1 MADWLVLRMT
11 SPPTAL
17 GDLRVLE
24 LCDERGQYMGKL
36 LADMGADVIKVE
48 PPGGDAARNVGP
60 FLDDTPGPERSLPFW
75 YHNTSK
81 RAITLDLE
89 RPEGQR
95 LLRELARRAD
105 IVLESYPPGY
115 LDSRGLG
122 YRDLSALNPRL
133 IMTSLTPF
141 GQTGPYRDYL
151 ASDLTLLA
159 LGGVMASCGYSETD
173 LPGAPPIRP
182 DGGHAW
188 YIGAHYGVASTLV
201 ALLWRD
207 LSGQGQHLDVSI
219 QQAVSCTTEV
229 ALPMWLYNNTVVIRQ
244 TGRHAASFI
253 TPATQHATKDG
264 RYLNIFATG
273 RDPDAWKRLVEW
285 LASEGMADDLADPK
299 YDDPLVRTGA
309 ATHQEPYHV
318 AEVLGRFFA
327 RHTAEELYQGGQAR
341 GLPWSIVRYP
351 EESLADEHFRDRGFF
366 VEVPHPEVGRT
377 LTYPGE
383 PYRFSTTPWR
393 LRRRA
398 PLVGQDNAA
407 VLGGELGLSAG
418 ELDQLRRQGIV

>member
-1 MADWLVLRMT
+1 MAEQNRSQPL
-11 SPPTAL
+11 TAL

-24 LCDERGQYMGKL
+24 LCDEKGQYMGKL

-48 PPGGDAARNVGP
+48 PPGGDAARRVGP
-60 FLDDTPGPERSLPFW
+60 FLDDTPGPERSLSFW

-95 LLRELARRAD
+95 LFKELARRAD
-105 IVLESYPPGY
+105 ILLESQPPGY
-115 LDSRGLG
+115 LDRLGLG
-122 YRDLSALNPRL
+122 YDDLSALNPRL

-159 LGGVMASCGYSETD
+159 LGGVMASCGYSEAD
-173 LPGAPPIRP
+173 FPDAPPIRP

-188 YIGAHYGVASTLV
+188 YIGCHYGVASTLV

-207 LSGQGQHLDVSI
+207 LTGQGQRLDVSI
-219 QQAVSCTTEV
+219 QEAVSCTTEV

-253 TPATQHATKDG
+253 TPQTQHPTADG
-264 RYLNIFATG
+264 RLLNTFATG
-273 RDPDAWKRLVEW
+273 RDPASWTRLVEW
-285 LASEGMADDLADPK
+285 LASEGMAEDLADPR
-299 YDDPLVRTGA
+299 YGDPLVRMGA

-318 AEVLGRFFA
+318 AEVLGRFIA
-327 RHTAEELYQGGQAR
+327 RHTAEELFQGGQTR
-341 GLPWSIVRYP
+341 GLPWSIVRFP
-351 EESLADEHFRDRGFF
+351 EETLADEHFRDRGFF
-366 VEVPHPEVGRT
+366 VEVHHPEAGRA

-383 PYRFSTTPWR
+383 PYRFSATPWR

-398 PLVGQDNAA
+398 PLVGEDNEA
-407 VLGGELGLSAG
+407 VLGGELGLSAA
-418 ELDQLRRQGIV
+418 ELDRLRSRGII